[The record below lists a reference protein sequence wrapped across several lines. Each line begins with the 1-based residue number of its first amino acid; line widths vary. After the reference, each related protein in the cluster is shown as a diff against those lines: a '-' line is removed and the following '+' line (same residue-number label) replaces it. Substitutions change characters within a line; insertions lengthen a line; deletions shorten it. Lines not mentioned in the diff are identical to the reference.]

1 MMMMWRGIIMPH
13 ALIMVHT
20 DSAGRVHLKNENWV
34 AGGTAS
40 IMRGRHVLL
49 QSGDQSHAGHHPTH
63 IALTKACL
71 GSLMSIASYTR
82 LACFDGTHS
91 GPCMRHMHS
100 HSMWPN
106 CGRGSA
112 EHTAPASAVLDFG
125 LLTDAIHVS
134 TGAHLEF
141 QRLHVP
147 NSGNRKL
154 KHPSQHTRLHVAGAF
169 ALWPSVTLAQG
180 SKVGPL
186 NCSAAVSCCMLATCI
201 LTLPGQP
208 SISLRI

>member
-1 MMMMWRGIIMPH
+1 MH
-13 ALIMVHT
+13 
-20 DSAGRVHLKNENWV
+20 
-34 AGGTAS
+34 
-40 IMRGRHVLL
+40 
-49 QSGDQSHAGHHPTH
+49 GH
-63 IALTKACL
+63 
-71 GSLMSIASYTR
+71 G
-82 LACFDGTHS
+82 
-91 GPCMRHMHS
+91 
-100 HSMWPN
+100 MWPD
-106 CGRGSA
+106 CERGGA

-180 SKVGPL
+180 SK
-186 NCSAAVSCCMLATCI
+186 A
-201 LTLPGQP
+201 
-208 SISLRI
+208 

>member
-1 MMMMWRGIIMPH
+1 M
-13 ALIMVHT
+13 
-20 DSAGRVHLKNENWV
+20 
-34 AGGTAS
+34 
-40 IMRGRHVLL
+40 
-49 QSGDQSHAGHHPTH
+49 
-63 IALTKACL
+63 L
-71 GSLMSIASYTR
+71 G
-82 LACFDGTHS
+82 
-91 GPCMRHMHS
+91 
-100 HSMWPN
+100 HSMWPD
-106 CGRGSA
+106 CERVSA

-180 SKVGPL
+180 SKVQYL
-186 NCSAAVSCCMLATCI
+186 QCSAAAPGCMLAICTPALHGRPIVSLNTWLQACSTPAGCTYGRACI
-201 LTLPGQP
+201 LRQRHSVAAGE
-208 SISLRI
+208 IV